1 MAQAAAEAQKTSLK
15 QVCVATLVGGVIE
28 WYDFALY
35 GLVAALVFNKLFFP
49 SVDPTLGTLAAL
61 GTFAVGFFA
70 RPLGGIVFGHF
81 GDRIGRKTMLVVTM
95 LMMGIGTF
103 VIGLLPTYAQI
114 GIWAPV
120 ALVVLRFFQG
130 FGVGGEWGGAVL
142 VAVEY
147 APPGR
152 RGLLQVFPQMGA
164 PLGSVC
170 ASAML
175 AALSQLP
182 QPQFLAWGWRIPFL
196 VSVLLVPVGLYV
208 RFRVA
213 ETPLF
218 ERVKKQRAELRN
230 PIWEAIKAHPRSML
244 LTLGLRQVE
253 NGSIYLI
260 TVYVL
265 AFATEHMGVPRGA
278 FLTGTALGYGIAV
291 ATILAAGA
299 LSDRVGR
306 KPVYLFGT
314 AVVGLT
320 AFPLFWLLETRDPV
334 LVAVGV
340 LLPIAFGSQL
350 MYGAEG
356 AWIAEFFGTRHRYSG
371 ASVAYQAAAVPAGG
385 LAPFVATGLVALG
398 GGGWWPIAAYLVAMA
413 VISAV
418 CTFLAP
424 ETFRTR
430 IDEDVQA
437 ASEVPA
443 AAGAAV
449 LGPART
455 E

>member
-1 MAQAAAEAQKTSLK
+1 MAQAAAAGQRTTLR

-49 SVDPTLGTLAAL
+49 SVDPTVGTLASL
-61 GTFAVGFFA
+61 GTFAVGFVA

-114 GIWAPV
+114 GVWAPA
-120 ALVVLRFFQG
+120 ALVVMRFFQG

-152 RGLLQVFPQMGA
+152 RGLIQVFPQMGA

-170 ASAML
+170 ASGML

-182 QPQFLAWGWRIPFL
+182 QAQFLAWGWRIPFL
-196 VSVLLVPVGLYV
+196 VSILLVPVGLYV

-218 ERVKKQRAELRN
+218 ERVKEQRTELRN
-230 PIWEAIKAHPRSML
+230 PIWDAIRAHPRSML

-265 AFATEHMGVPRGA
+265 AYATQHMGVPRGP
-278 FLTGTALGYGIAV
+278 FLLGSALGYGIAV
-291 ATILAAGA
+291 ATIVAAGA
-299 LSDRVGR
+299 ISDRVGR
-306 KPVYLFGT
+306 RPVYLFGT
-314 AVVGLT
+314 VVVGLT
-320 AFPLFWLLETRDPV
+320 AFPLFWLLETHDPLWIV
-334 LVAVGV
+334 IGV

-350 MYGAEG
+350 QYGAEG

-371 ASVAYQAAAVPAGG
+371 ASVAYQVAAVPAGG
-385 LAPFVATGLVALG
+385 LAPFIATALVALG

-418 CTFLAP
+418 CSFLAP
-424 ETFRTR
+424 ETFRKR
-430 IDEDVQA
+430 IDEDVPA
-437 ASEVPA
+437 ADEVPA
-443 AAGAAV
+443 PAGAAV
-449 LGPART
+449 LGRSGA